1 MTRQF
6 AFGLAVSALLAGTGL
21 AFAQSAAPA
30 PAAAP
35 AATAPAPAVQGRGAR
50 MIDRMCSAAARPA
63 SSRYADRLAERLTL
77 NDQQK
82 GLLKA
87 WQDARQ
93 KSREDM
99 RTALCSP
106 KPDMSTFIG
115 RLDWRGKR
123 LEAQLA
129 AWKAERPKLEAFYA
143 SLDDKQK
150 AAWDDVRQQ
159 AEERRGR
166 RGRR

>member
-6 AFGLAVSALLAGTGL
+6 VFGLAVSALMAATG
-21 AFAQSAAPA
+21 FASAQTAAPAPSA

-35 AATAPAPAVQGRGAR
+35 AAAAQGRGAR
-50 MIDRMCSAAARPA
+50 MIDRLCNAPARPA
-63 SSRYADRLAERLTL
+63 SGRNADRLSERLAL

-87 WQDARQ
+87 WQEARQ
-93 KSREDM
+93 KSRDDM

-129 AWKAERPKLEAFYA
+129 AWKVERPKLEAFYA
-143 SLDDKQK
+143 SLDEKQK
-150 AAWDDVRQQ
+150 ASWDNLRQQ

-166 RGRR
+166 RRR